1 MQVVNMKK
9 DYYRCII
16 ILLMFTIIC
25 LLIYFLTYEKCNVL
39 SNVFGNMSVG
49 FITGFVL
56 LLITNKKNAI
66 LYKNNNCITEIK
78 NILSYIREIEIK
90 IINYDGLEKLS
101 NLDLLDT
108 YSDLSNIL
116 ERIHEF
122 NSNYFEKKQYN
133 FEDMQKDYDERL
145 NKLCLVR
152 EISKEVYDKKYSEDL
167 AEKMCILYKLRWELR
182 KELEKLEMENEKMNI
197 SIF

>member
-1 MQVVNMKK
+1 M
-9 DYYRCII
+9 
-16 ILLMFTIIC
+16 
-25 LLIYFLTYEKCNVL
+25 
-39 SNVFGNMSVG
+39 
-49 FITGFVL
+49 
-56 LLITNKKNAI
+56 
-66 LYKNNNCITEIK
+66 YKNNNCITEIK

-167 AEKMCILYKLRWELR
+167 AEKMYILYKLRWELR